1 MTLAQNIQKAAE
13 AFNRAEFIV
22 VSTGSGISRESGIHT
37 FREAQTG
44 LWEKYDPEE
53 LATPQAYYRNPDF
66 VWKWYQ
72 YRFGLVSDAEPNP
85 GHYAVAELESLVSR
99 LVLLTQNI
107 DNLHARAGS
116 TDVVELHGN
125 ISRFKCSVNCQGDP
139 TVIDLNTIDHDED
152 HAPHCPYCDALVR
165 PDVVWFGENLPA
177 AAIDRAFAVSAQCDL
192 MLVVGTSGIVQ
203 PAASLPMLARRSGA
217 VVIEVNPNPSQI
229 TPLAHIFLQGPS
241 GEVLPRLV
249 DAVREA
255 RSG

>member
-1 MTLAQNIQKAAE
+1 MTLARNILKAAE
-13 AFNRAEFIV
+13 ALNQARYVV
-22 VSTGSGISRESGIHT
+22 VSTGSGISRESGIQT

-44 LWEKYDPEE
+44 LWGKYDPQE

-72 YRFGLVSDAEPNP
+72 YRFGLVARAEPNP
-85 GHYAVAELESLVSR
+85 GHYAVAELEKLVPR
-99 LVLLTQNI
+99 LVVLTQNI
-107 DNLHARAGS
+107 DNLHTRAGS

-125 ISRFKCSVNCQGDP
+125 ISRFKCSANCRGDP
-139 TVIDLNTIDHDED
+139 TVVDLNTIDHDED
-152 HAPHCPYCDALVR
+152 HAPHCPHCDALVR

-177 AAIDRAFAVSAQCDL
+177 QAIDRAFAVSAGCDL

-203 PAASLPMLARRSGA
+203 PAASLPVLARRSGA
-217 VVIEVNPNPSQI
+217 MVIEVNPNPGQI

-249 DAVREA
+249 DAVREM